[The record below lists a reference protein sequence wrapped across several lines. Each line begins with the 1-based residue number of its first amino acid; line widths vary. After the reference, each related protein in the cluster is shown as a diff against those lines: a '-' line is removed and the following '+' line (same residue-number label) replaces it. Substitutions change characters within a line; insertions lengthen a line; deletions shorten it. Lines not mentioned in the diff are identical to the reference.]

1 MAKITINNIDVQL
14 PPLTYGVVKANK
26 EVVEQV
32 TAEGLD
38 YMARIEAGAAFLHLS
53 APSADLDSVPPS
65 VILAAT
71 KDLYGITFHQREEAA
86 S

>member
-1 MAKITINNIDVQL
+1 MAKITINNVDVQL
-14 PPLTYGVVKANK
+14 PPLTLGVVKANK

-38 YMARIEAGAAFLHLS
+38 YMARIEAAAAFLRVS
-53 APSADLDSVPPS
+53 APSADLDGAPPS
-65 VILAAT
+65 AIMAAA
-71 KDLYGITFHQREEAA
+71 KDLYGITFYQREEAT